1 MLLILFQSMDSPNTV
16 YAISMNWFRQ
26 WQNFIRTK
34 CDPPG
39 PIDNSNIV
47 NQNQQD
53 TVKQGSDYAQ
63 ISEEL
68 WLFFHRIYNGG
79 PEIKLRQSKVNNNNN
94 SITPVQVQQPIRSQ
108 SVTAITS
115 SHFENLSI
123 TGAESVPEFFI
134 PPLKPKKHNSPNTFD
149 NSSVC
154 HIETEKIIAPV
165 HEPKNYFIDKE
176 VTEINDSVTV
186 EMSNTTSAVNND
198 NLTVEITETNDIS
211 IKNETHESA
220 DEISSVNENVITEY
234 RQHRRIKRRGRSK
247 KFNNRKQDNSLDKVG
262 NGDK

>member
-1 MLLILFQSMDSPNTV
+1 MESPNTV

-47 NQNQQD
+47 NQSQPE

-68 WLFFHRIYNGG
+68 WLFFHRIYSGG
-79 PEIKLRQSKVNNNNN
+79 PEIKLRTSKVA
-94 SITPVQVQQPIRSQ
+94 SMPPTRSQ

-115 SHFENLSI
+115 THFENLSI

-134 PPLKPKKHNSPNTFD
+134 PPLKPKKQTQTFD
-149 NSSVC
+149 SSII
-154 HIETEKIIAPV
+154 IESEKNIAPV
-165 HEPKNYFIDKE
+165 HEPQNFFNDKE
-176 VTEINDSVTV
+176 VTADLTNDSVTV
-186 EMSNTTSAVNND
+186 EINNSTSDVVD
-198 NLTVEITETNDIS
+198 NDIPES
-211 IKNETHESA
+211 IKSENHDQSA
-220 DEISSVNENVITEY
+220 DEISSVNENVQTEH
-234 RQHRRIKRRGRSK
+234 RQVKRNKRRFKPRK
-247 KFNNRKQDNSLDKVG
+247 VKNKFLEVDKLEKTG